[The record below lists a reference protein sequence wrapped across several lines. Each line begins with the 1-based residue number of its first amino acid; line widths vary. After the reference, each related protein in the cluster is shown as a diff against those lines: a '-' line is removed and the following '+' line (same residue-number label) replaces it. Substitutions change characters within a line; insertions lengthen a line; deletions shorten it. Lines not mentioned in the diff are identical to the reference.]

1 MTLINVYKAYHPRA
15 KYQFFSSS
23 YGTFIKISQSLS
35 IKHTITNF
43 KRMESIQ
50 STFSGSNEIKLE
62 INDIPKISG
71 GSKAYCKQHMSQK
84 RSLKT
89 SKLK

>member
-1 MTLINVYKAYHPRA
+1 
-15 KYQFFSSS
+15 
-23 YGTFIKISQSLS
+23 
-35 IKHTITNF
+35 
-43 KRMESIQ
+43 MEIIQ
-50 STFSGSNEIKLE
+50 STFTGSNEIKLE